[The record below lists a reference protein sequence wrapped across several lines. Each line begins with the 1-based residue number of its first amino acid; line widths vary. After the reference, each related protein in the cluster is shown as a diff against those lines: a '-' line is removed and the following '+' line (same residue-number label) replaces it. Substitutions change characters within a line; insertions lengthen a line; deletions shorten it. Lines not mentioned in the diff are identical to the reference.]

1 MSNTMDNRE
10 GFIWFNG
17 ELIEWKKTAIHPLT
31 HGLHYGSCVF
41 EGERAYN
48 GKIFKSHEHNVRLKN
63 SAELLDFEIPYSI
76 EQFEEAKYKVL
87 EANNLKDAYIRQ
99 FAWLGS
105 DALGLLGTGIGVNY
119 AVAAWEWGAYFG
131 DNHPGLQLG
140 HAKFSRPSPETA
152 PVAAKASGLYMICT
166 ISKNNA
172 TQAGYDDA
180 LMLDYRGYIAETTAA
195 NIFFVM
201 KDGTLHTPMPD
212 AFLNGITR
220 QTAIE
225 IAKSMGI
232 EVIERHIKP
241 EEMENAVE
249 CFVTGSA
256 AEIQPVLKIW
266 DIYEFKN
273 DNIAPK
279 IINAYK
285 KLVNS

>member
-1 MSNTMDNRE
+1 MSATMDNRD
-10 GFIWFNG
+10 GYIWFNG
-17 ELIEWKKTAIHPLT
+17 ELIEWKKTTIHPLT
-31 HGLHYGSCVF
+31 HGLHYASCVF

-48 GKIFKSHEHNVRLKN
+48 GKIFKSHEHNLRLKN
-63 SAELLDFEIPYSI
+63 SAEMLDFTIPYDI
-76 EQFEEAKYKVL
+76 EDFEKAKYEVL
-87 EANNLKDAYIRQ
+87 KANNLKDAYIRQ

-131 DNHPGLQLG
+131 DNHPGLNLG
-140 HAKFSRPSPETA
+140 RAKFARPSPDTA

-166 ISKNNA
+166 ISKNNV
-172 TQAGYDDA
+172 TKAGYDDA

-201 KDGTLHTPMPD
+201 GDGSIHTPLPD

-225 IAKSMGI
+225 IAHNMGI
-232 EVIERHIKP
+232 EVVQRHIKP
-241 EEMENAVE
+241 EEMATAVE

-266 DIYEFKN
+266 DTYEFKN

-285 KLVNS
+285 DLVNS